1 MTHPIQCRC
10 GTLKGHVSPLQ
21 GANRCVCYCRDC
33 QAFAHFLGRADEI
46 LDASGGTDVI
56 QTRAANV
63 VFIEGK
69 EALACMRLTP
79 NGLLRWYSMCC
90 NTPVGNT
97 LANSKVSFVGLVH
110 NCLEGT
116 GQTLDDS
123 FGPVQ
128 AYVNTQSAKGGAKSS
143 SLALVAVILRFMAI
157 VLGSRLDGS
166 YKRSPFFAADTGA
179 PIVTPKVLS
188 PGEREQLMSAV
199 GR

>member
-63 VFIEGK
+63 IFIEGK

>member
-10 GTLKGHVSPLQ
+10 GTLKGQVSPAQ

-63 VFIEGK
+63 VFTEGK
-69 EALACMRLTP
+69 QALACMRLTP
-79 NGLLRWYSMCC
+79 NGLLRWYSTCC

-116 GQTLDDS
+116 GPTLGDS

-128 AYVNTQSAKGGAKSS
+128 AYVNTRSAKGGAKSS
-143 SLALVAVILRFMAI
+143 PLALVAVILRFIAMVA
-157 VLGSRLDGS
+157 GARMDGS
-166 YKRSPFFAADTGA
+166 YKRSPFFAVDTGA
-179 PIVTPKVLS
+179 PIVAPKVLS
-188 PGEREQLMSAV
+188 PGERERLMSAV
-199 GR
+199 